1 MSACTLVA
9 QSLML
14 NIVLRKGE
22 VIKVTV
28 TVILLK

>member
-1 MSACTLVA
+1 MV
-9 QSLML
+9 

-28 TVILLK
+28 TVILLNGMTMGGD